1 MRGSTPRCDS
11 PSEADHTNPTFGAI
25 LRRLPG
31 AQKSARG
38 APAYSR
44 FVNRRAGGCLAAV
57 AHLAGR
63 TPNEVTLVSAL
74 CTLTGI
80 LALALLP
87 PSPVLGVGVA
97 AALLL
102 GYALDSADGQLA
114 RLRGDGGPSGEWLDH
129 VVDSAKIPMLHS
141 AVLVS
146 TYRFGDHPDWW
157 LLVPLGFTV
166 VESVLFFAMILNEQL
181 RKQHA
186 GTEPASDS
194 TPSAWRSLLVSPT
207 DYGVLCLVFVLLGA
221 HLAFTA
227 AYTAL
232 FLAQTLFACAA
243 LPGWFLRAK
252 RLTANGGEP

>member
-1 MRGSTPRCDS
+1 MRGSTPRCGS
-11 PSEADHTNPTFGAI
+11 PPEADHTNPTFGTI
-25 LRRLPG
+25 LRRLPT

-44 FVNRRAGGCLAAV
+44 FVNRGAGGYLAAV

-74 CTLTGI
+74 CTLAGI

-87 PSPVLGVGVA
+87 PSSALGAGVA

-114 RLRGDGGPSGEWLDH
+114 RLRGGGHPSGEWLDH

-146 TYRFGDHPDWW
+146 AYRFGDQPDWW

-166 VESVLFFAMILNEQL
+166 VESVLFFTMILNEQL
-181 RKQHA
+181 RKLHA
-186 GTEPASDS
+186 TTGPANGTA
-194 TPSAWRSLLVSPT
+194 PSVWRSLLVSPT
-207 DYGVLCLVFVLLGA
+207 DYGVLCLAFVLFGA

-227 AYTAL
+227 VYTAL

>member
-1 MRGSTPRCDS
+1 MRGSTPRCGS
-11 PSEADHTNPTFGAI
+11 PSEADHTNPTFGTI
-25 LRRLPG
+25 LRRLPD

-44 FVNRRAGGCLAAV
+44 FVNRRAGGYLAAA

-63 TPNEVTLVSAL
+63 TPNEITLVSAL
-74 CTLTGI
+74 CTLAGI

-87 PSPVLGVGVA
+87 PSPALGAGVA

-114 RLRGDGGPSGEWLDH
+114 RLRGGGDPSGEWLDH

-146 TYRFGDHPDWW
+146 AYRFGDRPEWW
-157 LLVPLGFTV
+157 LLVPIVFTV

-181 RKQHA
+181 RKLHTTA
-186 GTEPASDS
+186 GAANGT
-194 TPSAWRSLLVSPT
+194 TPPVWRSLLVSPT
-207 DYGVLCLVFVLLGA
+207 DYGVLCLAFVLLGA
-221 HLAFTA
+221 QFAFTA
-227 AYTAL
+227 AYTTL
-232 FLAQTLFACAA
+232 LLAQTSFACAA
-243 LPGWFLRAK
+243 LPGWFVRAR
-252 RLTANGGEP
+252 RLTANGVEP